1 MLVLFFDMLIIYLFI
16 GLIVVYKGGI
26 YGYYLL
32 KGFFIIKLF
41 LINMIYDVVL
51 EVWKK
56 VMLGLGVI
64 LKNLYIMVVDL
75 VRRINDWLLMFFFVR
90 MYVCIII
97 CKIFLGCW

>member
-51 EVWKK
+51 EGWKK
-56 VMLGLGVI
+56 
-64 LKNLYIMVVDL
+64 
-75 VRRINDWLLMFFFVR
+75 
-90 MYVCIII
+90 
-97 CKIFLGCW
+97 